1 MKKAISSVI
10 GALPVLVIITLFV
23 ISSIYASAP
32 IAGAMGMEGVDES
45 VAMVET
51 ASVVAATETQIP
63 VFETTPEEDPLEEF
77 LAGIEDARS
86 LDMYTKLFN
95 IYEFEPFVG
104 RTEIPQYFQ
113 SLYLN
118 PFATGTIKSSGC
130 GLTCLSMITTYLF
143 EETITPDMLTR
154 GYRGDNPAWVMEKQI
169 EVMNLRCDMY
179 YGNKAVTELDKA
191 MENGNPVILLH
202 RDNGERNIDSIFT
215 DGGHFIVLA
224 GMTEDGR
231 YLVNDPNMYNLLS
244 GKYTDEY
251 MNGFTRSQILKGL
264 VGTYVFDTKAE
275 FNGDPTLIPNRQVT
289 E

>member
-10 GALPVLVIITLFV
+10 GALPVLVLITLFT

-32 IAGAMGMEGVDES
+32 VAVAMDREGVEES
-45 VAMVET
+45 ATV
-51 ASVVAATETQIP
+51 TETVSIESQVP
-63 VFETTPEEDPLEEF
+63 AFFETIPEENPLEEF
-77 LAGIEDARS
+77 MSKVDNERS
-86 LDMYTKLFN
+86 KEMYTKLFN

-113 SLYLN
+113 SLYLT
-118 PFATGTIKSSGC
+118 PFASGTIKSSGC
-130 GLTCLSMITTYLF
+130 GITCLSMITTYLF

-169 EVMNLRCDMY
+169 EEMNLRCDMY

-191 MENGNPVILLH
+191 MENGNPVILMH
-202 RDNGERNIDSIFT
+202 RDTGERNIDSIFT